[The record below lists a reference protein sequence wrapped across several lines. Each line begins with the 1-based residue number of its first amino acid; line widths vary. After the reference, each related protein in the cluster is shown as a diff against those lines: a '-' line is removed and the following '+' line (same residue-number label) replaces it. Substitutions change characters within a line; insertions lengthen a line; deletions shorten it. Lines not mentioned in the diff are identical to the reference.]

1 MSLRVS
7 RPRNTDPAEQL
18 PYLSRSDNFIFR
30 RSQLRQSKGTAA
42 VQFLR
47 ADAHLGTE
55 TEFSAVGEASGCIPV
70 HGSRIHSAQE
80 LAGVRLVTRD
90 DGVAVLGGIAVNVS
104 DCVLDIGDHSNSHAQ
119 PQILLEPVLLGRGRN
134 LQSASQAASFSIATH
149 FDTDFNNLLDDAA

>member
-1 MSLRVS
+1 MTFRCS
-7 RPRNTDPAEQL
+7 RPKNTRPAEQL

-30 RSQLRQSKGTAA
+30 RSQLRQSKGSAA

-70 HGSRIHSAQE
+70 HGSRIHAAQE

-104 DCVLDIGDHSNSHAQ
+104 DCVLDIGDHSHSNAP
-119 PQILLEPVLLGRGRN
+119 PQLLLNPAVLGRGRN
-134 LQSASQAASFSIATH
+134 LQYASQAARC
-149 FDTDFNNLLDDAA
+149 